1 MLCLCRLD
9 LMSYQ
14 PETEE
19 LLPLNAIRVE
29 TVLSRFPVHRISK
42 RGHISIEINE
52 RDETGELKTKWEVSY
67 NTKYG
72 QPGALAYKV
81 DTLIVNRRI
90 DEAPRPV
97 PEILRLG
104 SLKEIGDELGLA
116 DSGKNRNDIKR
127 ALHQNAGAYITAKRS
142 YKGANGVERM
152 AEVSDTRYGVIFTG
166 EKFPDGSRADA
177 VYLMLHR
184 AYREILNNAPVRPL
198 DYDYLRDLSPGAQR
212 FYELLSYQI
221 YAALKNERPRAKIL
235 YSFYCARA
243 PQIRYFDY
251 DHVKKQMYK
260 LQAPHK
266 QSGYIC
272 EIELRETRD
281 GEGRPDWEM
290 FYTPGRKAR
299 VEFRSFKRSIRGMG
313 IIYDEKEASRRDQ
326 LVLHPAK
333 ETWVASQGLVPEYES
348 LVAELIKHKVA
359 EQKARELVKAKP
371 DAVRLHLRAI
381 PYLPE
386 GQGKK
391 NFAGRLVTAIE
402 NDYELPQ
409 ALIGVLEKERREM
422 QSGERKAQAKDCP
435 YCQEL
440 KGMRY
445 VHAGGR
451 SAVRRCTHDP
461 NVEERFSGR

>member
-1 MLCLCRLD
+1 MK
-9 LMSYQ
+9 Q
-14 PETEE
+14 IAETEE
-19 LLPLNAIRVE
+19 LFPVNPIRVE

-42 RGHISIEINE
+42 RGNIQIEINE
-52 RDETGELKTKWEVSY
+52 RGEAGELVTKWEVSH

-90 DEAPRPV
+90 DEAARPV
-97 PEILRLG
+97 PETLKLG

-127 ALHQNAGAYITAKRS
+127 ALHQNAGAYITAKRT
-142 YKGANGVERM
+142 YKGADGVERT
-152 AEVSDTRYGVIFTG
+152 AEISDTRYGIIFTG
-166 EKFPDGSRADA
+166 EKFPDGRRADA
-177 VYLMLHR
+177 VYLILHR
-184 AYREILNNAPVRPL
+184 AYREIINTAPIRPL
-198 DYDYLRDLSPGAQR
+198 DYYYLRDLSPGAQR
-212 FYELLSYQI
+212 FYELISYQI
-221 YAALKNERPRAKIL
+221 YAALKNERPRARVL
-235 YSFYCARA
+235 YSYYCMRA

-266 QSGYIC
+266 KSGYIS
-272 EIELRETRD
+272 EVELRETRD
-281 GEGRPDWEM
+281 VDGRPDWEM

-299 VEFRSFKRSIRGMG
+299 AEFRSFKRTMRAGVVITEG
-313 IIYDEKEASRRDQ
+313 E
-326 LVLHPAK
+326 LVGRPAQSLLAAGRAN
-333 ETWVASQGLVPEYES
+333 EVQTFSPDLEP
-348 LVAELIKHKVA
+348 LVAALVGHKVS
-359 EQKARELVKAKP
+359 EKKARELVRDKP
-371 DAVRLHLRAI
+371 EAVRLHLRAV

-402 NDYELPQ
+402 NDYELPA
-409 ALIGVLEKERREM
+409 ALVEDLEKERRDKA
-422 QSGERKAQAKDCP
+422 SGERKAKAKDCQ

-445 VHAGGR
+445 VQVEGR
-451 SAVRRCTHDP
+451 TVVKRCTHDP
-461 NVEERFSGR
+461 AVEKKFS

>member
-1 MLCLCRLD
+1 MNQIAE
-9 LMSYQ
+9 S
-14 PETEE
+14 EE
-19 LLPLNAIRVE
+19 LFPINPIRVE

-42 RGHISIEINE
+42 RGNIQIEINE
-52 RDETGELKTKWEVSY
+52 RGEAGELVTKWEVSH

-90 DEAPRPV
+90 DEVPRPV
-97 PEILRLG
+97 PEILKLG

-116 DSGKNRNDIKR
+116 DSGKNRNDIRR
-127 ALHQNAGAYITAKRS
+127 ALHQNAGAYITAKRT
-142 YKGANGVERM
+142 YRGADGVERT
-152 AEVSDTRYGVIFTG
+152 AEISDTRYGIVFTG

-177 VYLMLHR
+177 VYLILHR
-184 AYREILNNAPVRPL
+184 AYREIINTAPIRPL
-198 DYDYLRDLSPGAQR
+198 DYGYLRDLSPGAQR
-212 FYELLSYQI
+212 FYELISYQI
-221 YAALKNERPRAKIL
+221 YAALKNDRPRARVL
-235 YSFYCARA
+235 YSYYCTRA

-266 QSGYIC
+266 KSGYIS
-272 EIELRETRD
+272 EVELRETRD
-281 GEGRPDWEM
+281 VDGRPDWEM

-299 VEFRSFKRSIRGMG
+299 AEFRSFKRNMRPGVM
-313 IIYDEKEASRRDQ
+313 IIEGEPVGR
-326 LVLHPAK
+326 PAPILPAAAG
-333 ETWVASQGLVPEYES
+333 TTDPQTLSPDLES
-348 LVAELIKHKVA
+348 LVAALVGHKVS
-359 EQKARELVKAKP
+359 EKKARDLVRDKP
-371 DAVRLHLRAI
+371 EDVRLHLRAV

-402 NDYELPQ
+402 NDYELPP
-409 ALIGVLEKERREM
+409 ALVEALEKEHREKE
-422 QSGERKAQAKDCP
+422 SGERKAKAKSCP

-445 VHAGGR
+445 VQVEGR
-451 SAVRRCTHDP
+451 TVVKRCTHDP
-461 NVEERFSGR
+461 AVEERFA

>member
-1 MLCLCRLD
+1 MNQIAE
-9 LMSYQ
+9 S
-14 PETEE
+14 EE
-19 LLPLNAIRVE
+19 LFPVNPIRVE

-42 RGHISIEINE
+42 RGNIQIEINE
-52 RDETGELKTKWEVSY
+52 RGEAGELVTKWEVSH

-90 DEAPRPV
+90 DEVARPV
-97 PEILRLG
+97 PEILKLG

-116 DSGKNRNDIKR
+116 DSGKNRNDIRR
-127 ALHQNAGAYITAKRS
+127 ALHQNAGAYITAKRT
-142 YKGANGVERM
+142 YKGADGVERT
-152 AEVSDTRYGVIFTG
+152 AEISDTRYGIVFTG

-177 VYLMLHR
+177 VYLLLHR
-184 AYREILNNAPVRPL
+184 PYREIINTAPIRPL

-212 FYELLSYQI
+212 FYELISYQI
-221 YAALKNERPRAKIL
+221 YAALKNERPRARVL
-235 YSFYCARA
+235 YSYYCARA

-266 QSGYIC
+266 KSGYIS
-272 EIELRETRD
+272 EVELRETRD
-281 GEGRPDWEM
+281 VDGRPDWEM

-299 VEFRSFKRSIRGMG
+299 AEFRSFKRTMRAGVKIVEGESAARQ
-313 IIYDEKEASRRDQ
+313 APS
-326 LVLHPAK
+326 LPAAGSSN
-333 ETWVASQGLVPEYES
+333 ETQGLSPDLES
-348 LVAELIKHKVA
+348 LVAALVGHKVS
-359 EQKARELVKAKP
+359 EKKARELVRDKP
-371 DAVRLHLRAI
+371 EAVRLHLRAV

-402 NDYELPQ
+402 NDYELPP
-409 ALIGVLEKERREM
+409 ALVDVLGKERGERE
-422 QSGERKAQAKDCP
+422 SGERKAKAKDCP
-435 YCQEL
+435 YCREL

-445 VHAGGR
+445 VHVDGR
-451 SAVRRCTHDP
+451 TSVKRCTHDP
-461 NVEERFSGR
+461 AVEERFSGN

>member
-1 MLCLCRLD
+1 MNQIAE
-9 LMSYQ
+9 S
-14 PETEE
+14 EE
-19 LLPLNAIRVE
+19 IFPVNPIRVE

-42 RGHISIEINE
+42 RGSIQIEINE
-52 RDETGELKTKWEVSY
+52 RGEAGELVTKWEVSH

-97 PEILRLG
+97 PEILKLG

-116 DSGKNRNDIKR
+116 DSGKNRNDIRR
-127 ALHQNAGAYITAKRS
+127 ALHQNAGAYITAKRT
-142 YKGANGVERM
+142 YKGADGVERT
-152 AEVSDTRYGVIFTG
+152 AEISDTRYGIIFTG

-177 VYLMLHR
+177 VYLILHR
-184 AYREILNNAPVRPL
+184 AYREIINTAPIRPL

-212 FYELLSYQI
+212 LYELISYQI
-221 YAALKNERPRAKIL
+221 YAALKNERPRARML
-235 YSFYCARA
+235 YSFYCMRA
-243 PQIRYFDY
+243 PQTRYFDY

-266 QSGYIC
+266 KSGYIS
-272 EIELRETRD
+272 EVEFRETRD
-281 GEGRPDWEM
+281 GDGRPDWEM

-299 VEFRSFKRSIRGMG
+299 AEFRSFKRAVRPGSTIAARESAGR
-313 IIYDEKEASRRDQ
+313 YTLSLPAAPATPAAEAFSPELEA
-326 LVLHPAK
+326 LVTA
-333 ETWVASQGLVPEYES
+333 LVG
-348 LVAELIKHKVA
+348 HKVS
-359 EQKARELVKAKP
+359 EKKARELVRDKP
-371 DAVRLHLRAI
+371 EAVRLHLRAV

-402 NDYELPQ
+402 NDYELPPTLVD
-409 ALIGVLEKERREM
+409 ALEKERREKE
-422 QSGERKAQAKDCP
+422 SGERKAKAKDCP

-445 VHAGGR
+445 VQAEGR
-451 SAVRRCTHDP
+451 TVVKRCTHDST
-461 NVEERFSGR
+461 VEARFSGS

>member
-1 MLCLCRLD
+1 MK
-9 LMSYQ
+9 Q
-14 PETEE
+14 IAETEV
-19 LLPLNAIRVE
+19 LFPVNPIRVE

-42 RGHISIEINE
+42 RGSIQIEINE
-52 RDETGELKTKWEVSY
+52 RDEAGELVTKWEVSH

-90 DEAPRPV
+90 DEVPRPV
-97 PEILRLG
+97 PEILKLG

-116 DSGKNRNDIKR
+116 DSGKNRNDIRR
-127 ALHQNAGAYITAKRS
+127 ALHQNAGAYITAKKS
-142 YKGANGVERM
+142 YKGADGVERT
-152 AEVSDTRYGVIFTG
+152 AEISDTRYGIIFTG

-177 VYLMLHR
+177 VYLILHR
-184 AYREILNNAPVRPL
+184 AYREIINTAPIRPL
-198 DYDYLRDLSPGAQR
+198 DYGYLRDLSPGAQR
-212 FYELLSYQI
+212 FYELISYQI
-221 YAALKNERPRAKIL
+221 YAALKNERPRARIL
-235 YSFYCARA
+235 YSFYCTRA
-243 PQIRYFDY
+243 PQTRYFDY

-266 QSGYIC
+266 KSGYIS
-272 EIELRETRD
+272 EVELRETRD

-299 VEFRSFKRSIRGMG
+299 AEFRSFKRATRPGAVIVARESGGRQTLSLPAAAATH
-313 IIYDEKEASRRDQ
+313 EVEAFS
-326 LVLHPAK
+326 
-333 ETWVASQGLVPEYES
+333 PEIEA
-348 LVAELIKHKVA
+348 LVATLVGHKVS
-359 EQKARELVKAKP
+359 EKKARELVRDKP
-371 DAVRLHLRAI
+371 EGVRLHLRAV

-402 NDYELPQ
+402 NDYELPP
-409 ALIGVLEKERREM
+409 ALVDVLGKERREKE
-422 QSGERKAQAKDCP
+422 SGERQVKAKDCP

-445 VHAGGR
+445 VQAEGR
-451 SAVRRCTHDP
+451 TVVKRCTHDP
-461 NVEERFSGR
+461 AVEARFSGS